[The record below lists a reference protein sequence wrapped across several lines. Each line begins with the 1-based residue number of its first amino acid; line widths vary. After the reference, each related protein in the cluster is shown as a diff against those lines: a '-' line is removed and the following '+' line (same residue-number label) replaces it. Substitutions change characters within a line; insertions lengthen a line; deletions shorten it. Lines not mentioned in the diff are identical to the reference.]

1 MQVSQPKEG
10 RAEGSRSPSSA
21 GTEPFQPSLCGHQLS
36 LPGTCDVCGRSRS
49 TRKHLLCSRI
59 RQRRWAVQWE
69 AYRAEV
75 AATKQAKERR
85 RYAR

>member
-1 MQVSQPKEG
+1 M
-10 RAEGSRSPSSA
+10 PSHS
-21 GTEPFQPSLCGHQLS
+21 EPLRPTLS
-36 LPGTCDVCGRSRS
+36 ENTLVLTGTCDICGKSRS
-49 TRKHLLCSRI
+49 TRKHQLCSRT
-59 RQRRWAVQWE
+59 RQRRWAAQWE